1 MINFHKNMSLKDA
14 IKAAELLDI
23 PIRHGKGSELC
34 FLLPTRKLSI
44 HRHRKDVLISKL
56 RQIQDLKS

>member
-1 MINFHKNMSLKDA
+1 MSLKDA
-14 IKAAELLDI
+14 IRAAELLDI

-44 HRHRKDVLISKL
+44 HCHRKDAPQVLISKL
-56 RQIQDLKS
+56 RQIQDLKK